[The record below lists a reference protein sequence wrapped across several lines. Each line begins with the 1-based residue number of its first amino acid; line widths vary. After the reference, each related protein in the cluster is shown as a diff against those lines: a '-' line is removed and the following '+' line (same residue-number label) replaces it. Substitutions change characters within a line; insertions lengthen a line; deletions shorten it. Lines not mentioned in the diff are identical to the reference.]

1 MAMKTSDYWHNRTL
15 QLENALHNKSVKYYH
30 ELERAYKKAANDTT
44 KEINKLYTRL
54 ASENNITLSE
64 AKKLLTTNELDEF
77 RWSVQEYIKYG
88 QENAVTGEWIK
99 QLENASLKY
108 RISRLE
114 AMKVHMQNQVEVLMG
129 NELDS
134 FSKVMSDIY
143 TEGYYRNAHLI
154 QTGLGVGSS
163 FAKLDPNKIQK
174 VLSKPWTAD
183 GKNFSQRIWG
193 NHRPALINELHKQ
206 LTQSIIR
213 GEAPDKAINA
223 IAKRFD
229 VAKNRAGNLVMTESA
244 YFGTAAQQD
253 CYKQLDVERQEF
265 VATLDNHTSDICQEM
280 DGQIFKSSEI
290 EIGVNAPPLHCRC
303 RSVMVPYF
311 EDNITERAARDN
323 EGKTV
328 YIDGNM
334 KYGDWY
340 KKFVDGEDVTDS
352 VVDVVSMAKIF
363 EPAGTIQEA
372 EQFARDS
379 GVENVSFKNV
389 ELEVAN
395 DMNKSLAEH
404 FNDFPELKKQIHFW
418 GSAQEKKKFLGDIVQ
433 KHYEKVYE
441 SYRGKGVFS
450 DELLDKRIKKQV
462 TSYFRTSGEWAHAF
476 DHRDYFKN
484 EMFSGIAINKKYG
497 SDLPLFKQGL
507 VRSLNTKFHPI
518 GCDTVKSV
526 FDHEFGHQLD
536 YLLKITENKEFVDI
550 YRYGVNG
557 KHVTRDTLS
566 KYAVNSRN
574 LKTNMRETI
583 AEAWAEYRNNPEP
596 RDIAK
601 AIGELIEKEYE
612 RKFGV

>member
-1 MAMKTSDYWHNRTL
+1 MKNNAYWQQRTL
-15 QLENALHNKSVKYYH
+15 QLENALHNKGVKYYH
-30 ELERAYKKAANDTT
+30 DLERQYRKAANETT

-54 ASENNITLSE
+54 ASENNISLTE
-64 AKKLLTTNELDEF
+64 AKKLLTGNELDEF
-77 RWSVQEYIKYG
+77 RWSVEEYIKLG
-88 QENAVTGEWIK
+88 KENALNQAWVK
-99 QLENASLKY
+99 QLENASLRY

-114 AMKVHMQNQVEVLMG
+114 AMKIQMQNQVELLMG

-143 TEGYYRNAHLI
+143 TEGYYRNAHLL
-154 QTGLGVGSS
+154 QTGMGVGSS
-163 FAKLDPNKIQK
+163 FAALDKNKIEK
-174 VLSKPWTAD
+174 VLSKPWI
-183 GKNFSQRIWG
+183 GNKNFSERIWG
-193 NHRPALINELHKQ
+193 DHRPALINELHTQ
-206 LTQSIIR
+206 LTRSIIR

-229 VAKNRAGNLVMTESA
+229 VAKNKAGNLVMTESA
-244 YFGTAAQQD
+244 YFGTVAQQD
-253 CYKQLDVERQEF
+253 CYKDLGVEYQEF
-265 VATLDNHTSDICQEM
+265 VATLDNHTSDICQAM
-280 DGQIFKSSEI
+280 DGKVFKSNEI

-311 EDNITERAARDN
+311 EDNITERAARDEN
-323 EGKTV
+323 GKTV

-340 KKFVDGEDVTDS
+340 KRFVEGEDIGDTVA
-352 VVDVVSMAKIF
+352 DVVTVANVFK
-363 EPAGTIQEA
+363 PAENIQEA

-389 ELEVAN
+389 DLEIAN
-395 DMNKSLAEH
+395 DMNKSLSEH
-404 FNDFPELKKQIHFW
+404 FNDFPELKKNIHFW
-418 GSAQEKKKFLGDIVQ
+418 GTAQEKKSFLGDIVK
-433 KHYEKVYE
+433 KHYEKHYE
-441 SYRGKGVFS
+441 AYREAYGSKYI
-450 DELLDKRIKKQV
+450 DKRIKSKV
-462 TSYFRTSGEWAHAF
+462 SSYFRTSGEWAHAF

-497 SDLPLFKQGL
+497 SDLPLLKSGL
-507 VRSLNTKFHPI
+507 KRSLETKFHPV

-536 YLLKITENKEFVDI
+536 YLLKISENQEFLDI

-557 KHVTRDTLS
+557 KHVTTNNLS
-566 KYAVNSRN
+566 KYAVNT
-574 LKTNMRETI
+574 TNARINKKETI

-612 RKFGV
+612 RKFGL